1 MSEVAD
7 IRDELNRRLESDGI
21 IVRGRVT
28 PTYAEILSPD
38 ALRFVAV
45 LHREFNPTR
54 KRLLQRR
61 AEIQAEINAG
71 KLPDFLAETAEIRQ
85 ADWQVAPEPPDL
97 RRRWVEITGPVD
109 RKMIINALN
118 SGADVYMADFED
130 AFSPTWAGTVEGQ
143 VNLRDAVDGTIEYVS
158 PDGRLYR
165 LAEKT
170 AVLMVRPRGWHLEEK
185 HVLVDGEPV
194 SASLFD
200 FGLFFYHNARKL
212 IAKGTG
218 PYFYIPKLENH
229 LEARLWNDV
238 FNRAQDMLGIRRG
251 TVKATV
257 LIETILA
264 AFEIDEIL
272 YELRDH
278 SVGLNFGRWDYIFSF
293 IKKFFNFAEY
303 VFPDRAQVT
312 MDKHFLRSLA
322 LLLVNTCHRRGAH
335 AIGGMAAQI
344 PARDPEVN
352 ERNIAK
358 VREDKDREISQG
370 FDGTWV
376 AHPWLVPVVREMF
389 EQRMPGP
396 DQRHLVHEG
405 LEVTAADLLKVPE
418 GDITEGGLRTNV
430 NVGVRYLESWL
441 RGIGAASIN
450 YLMEDT
456 ATVEI
461 CRAQVQQ
468 WLRHRATLKDGR
480 PVTAELVRQ
489 VFREELDR
497 IRSELGDE
505 GWTES
510 KFELAARI
518 LLDEVILLPDF
529 VEFLPLVAYEY
540 LD

>member
-1 MSEVAD
+1 MSEAAD
-7 IRDELNRRLESDGI
+7 IRDELNRKLESDGI
-21 IVRGRVT
+21 LVRGRVT
-28 PTYAEILSPD
+28 PAYAEILSPD
-38 ALRFVAV
+38 ALRFVAT
-45 LHREFNPTR
+45 LQREFNPTR
-54 KRLLQRR
+54 RRLLRRR

-71 KLPDFLAETAEIRQ
+71 KLPDFLPETAEIRR
-85 ADWQVAPEPPDL
+85 ADWRVAPEPPDL

-143 VNLRDAVDGTIEYVS
+143 INLRDAVDGTIEYLS

-185 HVLVDGEPV
+185 HVLIDGEQV

-238 FNRAQDMLGIRRG
+238 FNRAQDLLGIRRG

-264 AFEIDEIL
+264 AFEMDEIL

-293 IKKFFNFAEY
+293 IKKFFNFPEY

-312 MDKHFLRSLA
+312 MDKHFLKSLA

-358 VREDKDREISQG
+358 VREDKDRELSQG

-376 AHPWLVPVVREMF
+376 AHPWLVPIVREMF

-396 DQRHLVHEG
+396 DQRHVIHEG
-405 LEVTAADLLKVPE
+405 LHVTAADLLKVPE

-468 WLRHRATLKDGR
+468 WLRHRVSLKDGR
-480 PVTAELVRQ
+480 PVTPELVRQ
-489 VFREELDR
+489 VFGEELGR
-497 IRSELGDE
+497 IRAEVGPE
-505 GWTES
+505 GWAES
-510 KFELAARI
+510 KFDLAAKI
-518 LLDEVILLPDF
+518 LLEEVILRPEF
-529 VEFLPLVAYEY
+529 VEFLPLVAYNY
-540 LD
+540 ID

>member
-85 ADWQVAPEPPDL
+85 ADWQGAPEPPDL

-264 AFEIDEIL
+264 AFEMDEIL

-405 LEVTAADLLKVPE
+405 LQVTAADLLKVPE

-518 LLDEVILLPDF
+518 LLDEVILRPDF

>member
-264 AFEIDEIL
+264 AFEMDEIL

-405 LEVTAADLLKVPE
+405 LQVTAADLLKVPE

-518 LLDEVILLPDF
+518 LLDEVILRPDF

>member
-1 MSEVAD
+1 MSEAAD
-7 IRDELNRRLESDGI
+7 IRADLNRRLESEGVVI
-21 IVRGRVT
+21 RGPVT
-28 PTYAEILSPD
+28 PAYAEILTPE
-38 ALRFVAV
+38 ALRFVAS

-54 KRLLQRR
+54 QRLLRRR

-71 KLPDFLAETAEIRQ
+71 KLPDFLAETEEIRR
-85 ADWQVAPEPPDL
+85 ADWQVAPAPPDL
-97 RRRWVEITGPVD
+97 RKRWVEITGPVD
-109 RKMIINALN
+109 RKMMINALN

-130 AFSPTWAGTVEGQ
+130 AFSPTWAGVVEGQ
-143 VNLRDAVDGTIEYVS
+143 INLRDAVDGTIEYVS
-158 PDGRLYR
+158 PEGRLYR

-170 AVLMVRPRGWHLEEK
+170 AVLMVRPRGWHLDEK
-185 HVLVDGEPV
+185 HVLVDGEQV

-212 IAKGTG
+212 IDKGTG

-238 FNRAQDMLGIRRG
+238 FNRAQELLGIRPG
-251 TVKATV
+251 TIRATV

-264 AFEIDEIL
+264 AFEMEEIL
-272 YELRDH
+272 YELRNH
-278 SVGLNFGRWDYIFSF
+278 SGGLNFGRWDYIFSF
-293 IKKFFNFAEY
+293 IKKFFSFQEY

-312 MDKHFLRSLA
+312 MDKHFLKSLA

-358 VREDKDREISQG
+358 VREDKEREISQG

-396 DQRHLVHEG
+396 DQRHLIHED
-405 LEVTAADLLKVPE
+405 LHVTAADLLRVPE

-461 CRAQVQQ
+461 SRAQIQQ
-468 WLRHRATLKDGR
+468 WLRHRATLNDGR
-480 PVTAELVRQ
+480 PVTEALVRQ
-489 VFREELDR
+489 VFAEELDR
-497 IRSELGDE
+497 IRAELGPE
-505 GWTES
+505 AWAES
-510 KFELAARI
+510 RFELAAKVLQEEIIFR
-518 LLDEVILLPDF
+518 PAF
-529 VEFLPLVAYEY
+529 VEFLPLVAYNY
-540 LD
+540 ID